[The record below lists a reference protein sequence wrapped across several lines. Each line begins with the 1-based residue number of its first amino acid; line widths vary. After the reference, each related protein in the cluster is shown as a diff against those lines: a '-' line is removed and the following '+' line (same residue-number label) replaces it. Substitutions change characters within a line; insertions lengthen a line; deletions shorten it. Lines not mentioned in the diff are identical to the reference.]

1 MSAELF
7 RRAQKL
13 FPRGVNSPVRFYEP
27 YPIYI
32 KSGRGSKITD
42 VDGKEYV
49 DYVLAYGP
57 LILGHSNPK
66 VVEKVKEKVGE
77 GTIYGAPTEAEVEF
91 GELVKNASGIDRMR
105 IVNSGTEATMHAIRL
120 AMHATR
126 RKKILKING
135 GYHGTHPFNF
145 PSDSV
150 DTVDFNSSEN
160 VRAKL
165 ATREFACLIVEPV
178 MGNIGVIPPED
189 GFLEEISQYSEDSGS
204 CLIMDEVITGFRT
217 GFFPYYRRKKVVP
230 DLVTFGKIVGGGLPL
245 ALFGGKE
252 ELMKKVRPEGDFQQA
267 GTYSANPISVTAG
280 LETLKILSKTDYGK
294 LKELTGIAVKELS
307 STDLTVNFE
316 TGMLSIFFSD
326 KPVRN
331 ARDAQNTRKD
341 LYPELFRRALQN
353 GIFLPPSFD
362 ETIFLSF
369 SHGRDEVAAGFAF
382 LAEEGKR
389 LWKGS

>member
-1 MSAELF
+1 MSDELF

-13 FPRGVNSPVRFYEP
+13 FPKGVNSPVRFYEP

-32 KSGRGSKITD
+32 KSGRGSRIMD
-42 VDGKEYV
+42 VDGREYV

-66 VVEKVKEKVGE
+66 VIEKVKEKMDD
-77 GTIYGAPTEAEVEF
+77 GTIYGSPTEVEIEF
-91 GELVKNASGIDRMR
+91 GEIVKTASGIDKMR

-120 AMHATR
+120 AMYSTG
-126 RKKILKING
+126 RKKILKIKG

-150 DTVDFNSSEN
+150 ETVDFNSSEQA
-160 VRAKL
+160 RAKL
-165 ATREFACLIVEPV
+165 ATREFAGLIVEPV
-178 MGNIGVIPPED
+178 MGNTGVIPPEE
-189 GFLEEISQYSEDSGS
+189 GFLEEIAQYSEDSGS

-217 GFFPYYRRKKVVP
+217 GFFPYYRRKNVEP

-245 ALFGGKE
+245 ALYGGKE

-280 LETLKILSKTDYGK
+280 LETLKILSKIDYGK
-294 LKELTGIAVKELS
+294 LKELTEIAVKELS
-307 STDLTVNFE
+307 STDLTVNSE

-331 ARDAQNTRKD
+331 SNDALNSRKD
-341 LYPELFRRALQN
+341 LYPGLFRRALQN
-353 GIFLPPSFD
+353 GIYLPPSFD

-369 SHGRDEVAAGFAF
+369 AHGRDEVAASFAF
-382 LAEEGKR
+382 LAEEGER